1 MEPLWLKSNIYAVVL
16 TPTLELVFTRS
27 RSATKTTTF
36 VPKSR
41 VNEGISTNDKRN
53 LKSPAIELPNSQQIG
68 LEWFESILH
77 SLETKQ

>member
-1 MEPLWLKSNIYAVVL
+1 MEPPWLKSNIYAVVL
-16 TPTLELVFTRS
+16 TPSHELVFTRS

-41 VNEGISTNDKRN
+41 VNEGIITNDKRN

-68 LEWFESILH
+68 LIILLSDESK
-77 SLETKQ
+77 TT